1 MLQVS
6 ESGCGFGGVLVA
18 LLAGVL
24 CALGCNDPAGPD
36 GYGNWKLRCPANA
49 SADTNADFGND
60 ARADAP
66 AGTDAGFG
74 EGKISNCS
82 LDNFSQGK
90 PVEPT
95 VDFNRLIQS
104 RLHQGVYRLI
114 PGDVLEFRM
123 PTILRM
129 LTMETTSNYTDSLGQ
144 VGTYACRVNSLGNIS
159 LPIIGDIQATGKS
172 VAEIEEEIINAYYPR
187 YVVNVPSVVG
197 MVTQYCTGQLSIV
210 GAVINPGIYQ
220 CHHDEMSLVALM
232 MKAGGVVKEGAAVIR
247 VQRAG
252 TAGVSEPIVLPV
264 KGLNIPFA
272 DVALADGDT
281 VEVERLNPQVF
292 TVIGLVN
299 RSGTFVYPPGVK
311 YTLLQALAFAG
322 GVNDIAA
329 PEYARIYRQDDR
341 GNIISASFKLRG
353 SMPVD
358 AASTIIKP
366 GDVVAVEHNFST
378 RSRVLLAQLLRITA
392 GVNVY
397 ATYRMDTSFE
407 DASSR

>member
-1 MLQVS
+1 
-6 ESGCGFGGVLVA
+6 
-18 LLAGVL
+18 
-24 CALGCNDPAGPD
+24 
-36 GYGNWKLRCPANA
+36 
-49 SADTNADFGND
+49 
-60 ARADAP
+60 
-66 AGTDAGFG
+66 
-74 EGKISNCS
+74 
-82 LDNFSQGK
+82 
-90 PVEPT
+90 
-95 VDFNRLIQS
+95 
-104 RLHQGVYRLI
+104 VYHLI

-129 LTMETTSNYTDSLGQ
+129 LTMETTSNYTDAMGQ
-144 VGTYACRVNSLGNIS
+144 VGTYACRVDSSGNIS
-159 LPIIGDIQATGKS
+159 LPIIGEVQAAGKS
-172 VAEIEEEIINAYYPR
+172 MAEVEEEIIKAYYPR

-210 GAVINPGIYQ
+210 GAVTNPGIYQ

-247 VQRAG
+247 IQRGG

-264 KGLNIPFA
+264 KGLNIPFV

-341 GNIISASFKLRG
+341 GNIISASFKLKG

-358 AASTIIKP
+358 AASTVIKP

-407 DASSR
+407 DVSSR